1 MTFKLGFQEGEEE
14 NIISLVGRGRSFKVE
29 RMARESLR
37 DEKDLVPLFLIFH
50 LPFFFPLLPSPFQAV
65 VSQAC
70 LVQEEIFLFGKFNK
84 LPLSLY

>member
-14 NIISLVGRGRSFKVE
+14 NMISPVGRGRSFKVE

-37 DEKDLVPLFLIFH
+37 DEKDPVPLFLLFH
-50 LPFFFPLLPSPFQAV
+50 VSFFFPPPPSPLQAV
-65 VSQAC
+65 VSQAR